1 MNNKKNRLNAA
12 MLGLLGS
19 GLLMAVFGY
28 VNAQGEPPEVIET
41 SSHVFTR
48 MADGVYQVT
57 GTGEV
62 FLMSNALMLVGED
75 DVLLVDSH
83 VTPNAA
89 NALLRSVQE
98 VTDKP
103 VRYLVNTH
111 YHFDH
116 AHGNQVFPE
125 QVEIIGHSYT
135 RTKLNGEMGS
145 HVLTESTHISFTEG
159 VPALVESLRRQLS
172 DTTDPERRAALQ
184 RQLNAQEAHMISLQE
199 IIPTPPNITL
209 EEKMTLFQT
218 LGEGQGDREI
228 QLLHLGRAHTAG
240 DVVVYLPQERLV
252 FTGDMMLPS
261 LSYMGDSFP
270 QEWISTLEALK
281 GLEFDIVLPGH
292 GAPFQDKAIISNFQ
306 SYIEDL
312 WGKTATMK
320 TAGLTVEET
329 AAQIDMTNHSTHYA
343 QIRGVGADVRG
354 IRRIYELLEQ

>member
-12 MLGLLGS
+12 MAGLLGS

-62 FLMSNALMLVGED
+62 YLMSNALMLVGEE

-89 NALLRSVQE
+89 NALLRSVQQ

-103 VRYLVNTH
+103 VRYLVNSH

-135 RTKLNGEMGS
+135 RIKLNGEMGS

-159 VPALVESLRRQLS
+159 VPELVESLRRQLS
-172 DTTDPERRAALQ
+172 DTVDPERRAALQ

-199 IIPTPPNITL
+199 IIPTPS
-209 EEKMTLFQT
+209 E
-218 LGEGQGDREI
+218 
-228 QLLHLGRAHTAG
+228 HHAGRKDDAVSG
-240 DVVVYLPQERLV
+240 N
-252 FTGDMMLPS
+252 G
-261 LSYMGDSFP
+261 
-270 QEWISTLEALK
+270 
-281 GLEFDIVLPGH
+281 
-292 GAPFQDKAIISNFQ
+292 
-306 SYIEDL
+306 
-312 WGKTATMK
+312 
-320 TAGLTVEET
+320 
-329 AAQIDMTNHSTHYA
+329 
-343 QIRGVGADVRG
+343 
-354 IRRIYELLEQ
+354 

>member
-12 MLGLLGS
+12 MAGLLGS

-62 FLMSNALMLVGED
+62 YLMSNALMLVGEE

-89 NALLRSVQE
+89 TALLRSVQQ

-103 VRYLVNTH
+103 VRYLVNSH

-135 RTKLNGEMGS
+135 RIKLNGEMGS

-159 VPALVESLRRQLS
+159 VPELVESLRRQLS
-172 DTTDPERRAALQ
+172 DTVDPERRAALQ
-184 RQLNAQEAHMISLQE
+184 RQLNAQEAHMLSLQE

-209 EEKMTLFQT
+209 EEKMTLYQEM
-218 LGEGQGDREI
+218 GEGKTDREI

-240 DVVVYLPQERLV
+240 DVVVYLPQERMA

-261 LSYMGDSFP
+261 TSYLGDSFP
-270 QEWISTLEALK
+270 LEWVDTLEALK
-281 GLEFDIVLPGH
+281 ALEFDVILPGH
-292 GAPFQDKAIISNFQ
+292 GAPFQDRQVINNFQ
-306 SYIEDL
+306 AYLTDL
-312 WGKTATMK
+312 WTKTAALKAT
-320 TAGLTVEET
+320 GLTAEET
-329 AAQIDMTNHSTHYA
+329 AAQVDMTNHSANYA
-343 QIRGVGADVRG
+343 QIRAPGADVRG
-354 IRRIYELLEQ
+354 IRRIYELLDQ

>member
-1 MNNKKNRLNAA
+1 MNNKKNRMHAA
-12 MLGLLGS
+12 IAGLMGS
-19 GLLMAVFGY
+19 GMLMAVFGF

-48 MADGVYQVT
+48 MAEGVYQVT

-62 FLMSNALMLVGED
+62 YLMSNALMLVGSE

-89 NALLRSVQE
+89 NALLRSVQA

-103 VRYLVNTH
+103 VRYLVNSH

-135 RTKLNGEMGS
+135 RIKLNGEMGS
-145 HVLTESTHISFTEG
+145 NVLTESTHVSFTEG

-172 DTTDPERRAALQ
+172 DTVDPERRAALQ

-209 EEKMTLFQT
+209 DEKMTLFQEM
-218 LGEGQGDREI
+218 GEGLQDREI

-240 DVVVYLPQERLV
+240 DVVIYLPQERMA

-270 QEWISTLEALK
+270 LEWVDTLEALK
-281 GLEFDIVLPGH
+281 GLEIDVILPGH
-292 GAPFQDKAIISNFQ
+292 GSPFQDKQIISNFQ
-306 SYIEDL
+306 AYLSDL
-312 WGKTATMK
+312 WTKTAALK
-320 TAGLTVEET
+320 ASGLTAEEA
-329 AAQIDMTNHSTHYA
+329 AAQVDMTNHSGNYA
-343 QIRGVGADVRG
+343 QIRAPGADVRG
-354 IRRIYELLEQ
+354 IRRIYELLDQ